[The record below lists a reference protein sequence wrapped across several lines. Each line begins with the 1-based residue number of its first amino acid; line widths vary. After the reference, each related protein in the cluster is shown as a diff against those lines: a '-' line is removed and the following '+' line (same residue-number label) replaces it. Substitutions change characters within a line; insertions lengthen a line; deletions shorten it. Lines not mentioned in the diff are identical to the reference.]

1 MSNHLPID
9 DRWQPGTGSSRNDKV
24 SGLGALLAGIAA
36 FVSLFRVGIGA
47 ATDSL
52 DGSWTAVLSWA
63 FSGGMQFGKDIVFTY
78 GPLGFL
84 IPIANYHPQT
94 FGLYFAAQVMLGLVW
109 AMLVARF
116 ALRLPVVF
124 QIALGLLLLCWAPII
139 IIDVGWYLMFVLAA
153 VFAQEDAQERKIGTQ
168 LFGLAALF
176 ALSVIALTKF
186 TFLLL
191 WLTFVG
197 HQVVQLLL
205 ARRPFAAGLA
215 GATAVLLLL
224 ALWTAAG
231 QQLSSLP
238 PFFLYGLEISRSYG
252 ASMGYMPGL
261 VTDLVGLAML
271 VLTTACVVP
280 LLMRGEST
288 ARRALALFL
297 LLTLALT
304 WKAGYTRADSHVCI
318 FFGAA
323 SLIAV
328 VAAVL
333 RRSATPRPGFRQPAA
348 AALASLAGL
357 LLTYSL
363 LGGIVPAFNNT
374 WEFAGLSLRHLFKPG
389 AVRQLYQAGWD
400 SGAQRFDLP
409 ATRARIGKDGV
420 DLLMHEQGVVLLNGF
435 NYSPRPVFQGYGAYS
450 TPLARLNESKLQAA
464 SAPRYLLFKLQAID
478 EHLPGI
484 EDPLAQ
490 LAALR
495 SYAPIGYEKSY
506 VLLERTGAAAAVEVP
521 PAPQWHE
528 ASFGEEIP
536 VTQTAAQT
544 LFFRIELSLT
554 GKLYAAFFREPAI
567 SLEVVDSE
575 GAVHG
580 YRVTRRLGDAGALIS
595 PLLADNADYLNWYS
609 QQRELRPRALRFV
622 SRTPALQSLFAPR
635 LSYALQTVDL
645 PRKDLAELPES
656 LRRSVF
662 YPGFSHL
669 PRNPRSPVA
678 VEMIQNLGEDVLFM
692 HAPSSIEFLLPAGRW
707 HAEGKFG
714 LRADSYV
721 PGVCPQADGTLLR
734 AYRGQAPAGSDA
746 PLLFSRQIDPLR
758 VESDRGTL
766 PFVLPPFDS
775 DGTTPVT
782 FEFSGGTAPAATT
795 ACDWTFIGPL
805 RFVPEPATP

>member
-1 MSNHLPID
+1 MSNYLSID
-9 DRWQPGTGSSRNDKV
+9 DRWQPGAGSRKDKV
-24 SGLGALLAGIAA
+24 SHLGALLAGIAA

-63 FSGGMQFGKDIVFTY
+63 FSEGAQFGKDIVFTY

-94 FGLYFAAQVMLGLVW
+94 FGLYFAAQVMLGVVW

-116 ALRLPVVF
+116 ALRLPTIV
-124 QIALGLLLLCWAPII
+124 QMALGLLLVCWAPIV

-153 VFAQEDAQERKIGTQ
+153 VFAHEDAKKTQIGTQ
-168 LFGLAALF
+168 LFGFVALF

-191 WLTFVG
+191 WLTFIG
-197 HQVVQLLL
+197 HQVLQLLL
-205 ARRPFAAGLA
+205 ARRPVAAVLA
-215 GATAVLLLL
+215 GATAILLLL

-231 QQLSSLP
+231 QNLSSLL

-261 VTDLVGLAML
+261 ATDLAGLAIL
-271 VLTTACVVP
+271 ALAAVCVAP
-280 LLMRGEST
+280 LLSRGESL

-304 WKAGYTRADSHVCI
+304 WKAGYTRADAHVCI

-333 RRSATPRPGFRQPAA
+333 RRSATPRPGLGQPAA
-348 AALASLAGL
+348 AGLASSAGL

-363 LGGIVPAFNNT
+363 LGGVVPVLNNT
-374 WEFAGLSLRHLFKPG
+374 WEFAGLSLRHLFNPDS
-389 AVRQLYQAGWD
+389 VRRLYQAGWD
-400 SGAQRFDLP
+400 SGARRFDLP
-409 ATRARIGKDGV
+409 ATRERIGNESV

-450 TPLARLNESKLQAA
+450 TPLARLNESKLLGA

-478 EHLPGI
+478 EHLPGM

-495 SYAPIGYEKSY
+495 SYAPVGYEKSY
-506 VLLERTGAAAAVEVP
+506 LLLERTGSVPALEAP
-521 PAPQWHE
+521 PAPAWRE

-536 VTQTAAQT
+536 VTQTAAQI
-544 LFFRIELSLT
+544 LFFRIELSLV
-554 GKLYAAFFREPAI
+554 GKLYAAFFREPAAR
-567 SLEVVDSE
+567 LDVVDGE
-575 GAVHG
+575 GAIHS
-580 YRVTRRLGDAGALIS
+580 YRVTRSLGDAGALVS
-595 PLLADNADYLNWYS
+595 PLLADNVDYLNWYS
-609 QQRELRPRALRFV
+609 RQRELRPRSLRFV
-622 SRTPALQSLFAPR
+622 AQTPALQRLFAPR
-635 LSYALQTVDL
+635 LSYALQVVEL
-645 PRKDLAELPES
+645 PRKDLSQLPES
-656 LRRSVF
+656 LHRSVF

-669 PRNPRSPVA
+669 PRNPRSPA
-678 VEMIQNLGEDVLFM
+678 AIEMIQNLGEDALFM

-707 HAEGKFG
+707 RAEGKFG
-714 LRADSYV
+714 LRADSYAA
-721 PGVCPQADGTLLR
+721 GVCPQADGTLLR
-734 AYRGQAPAGSDA
+734 AYRGAAPAGANST
-746 PLLFSRQIDPLR
+746 LLFSRQIDPLH
-758 VESDRGTL
+758 VEADRGAQ
-766 PFVLPPFDS
+766 PFALPPFDS
-775 DGTTPVT
+775 DGKTPVT
-782 FEFSGGTAPAATT
+782 FEFSGGTAPSATT
-795 ACDWTFIGPL
+795 ECDWTFIGPL
-805 RFVPEPATP
+805 RFEPEREAP